1 MTFALNLIGGNVADC
16 EPGAT
21 TFPPALQLTRLLGPL
36 LLVIAALGIVTSLFR
51 NQYDRIRVRY
61 STALVLLVGLTDEA
75 MPLLR
80 RLSVDRESGTTLAVL
95 VEDSGNPLIK
105 TARDQGARVV
115 LVDLDQTEILRGL
128 LTSRG
133 TFKIRSFYA
142 VSPDVA
148 ENLRWAAQLR
158 AVADSS
164 KPTRGD
170 MAPRMVVRIDDPWQA
185 EYWRRTNAY
194 RTGKGRSVR
203 WMSDA
208 LSVYEVTASVL
219 LDRILDPSWEH
230 AFDRLVIV
238 GNSALALA
246 VCAELAQREREGA
259 TLSQPP
265 QPSFADLILFGAGA
279 ETLREQHRLR
289 QERFGNATE
298 VSLITV
304 VTSEPSSENLR
315 ASLGPGSASGP
326 GAGRR
331 SGRP

>member
-1 MTFALNLIGGNVADC
+1 
-16 EPGAT
+16 
-21 TFPPALQLTRLLGPL
+21 
-36 LLVIAALGIVTSLFR
+36 
-51 NQYDRIRVRY
+51 
-61 STALVLLVGLTDEA
+61 

-115 LVDLDQTEILRGL
+115 LVDLDQTDILRGL

-230 AFDRLVIV
+230 AFDQTGDRRQLRAGTGRLR
-238 GNSALALA
+238 GAGPTGTGRCHALAA
-246 VCAELAQREREGA
+246 AA
-259 TLSQPP
+259 TL
-265 QPSFADLILFGAGA
+265 
-279 ETLREQHRLR
+279 
-289 QERFGNATE
+289 
-298 VSLITV
+298 V
-304 VTSEPSSENLR
+304 
-315 ASLGPGSASGP
+315 
-326 GAGRR
+326 RR
-331 SGRP
+331 SDLVRSRGRNAPRTASAAARSDSATPRRSP